1 MPSKEGKQEGDL
13 SAEASVESTAPQVVG
28 DDDVR
33 DGVEDELDVVGVS
46 GAGDVCV
53 DLLVGR
59 LVLALILRLDVRH
72 CLGEGAGACREMSPE
87 GKSWLGCAHGPVPV
101 APHPRAPCYKEVL
114 VVLFVF

>member
-72 CLGEGAGACREMSPE
+72 CLGEGAGAC
-87 GKSWLGCAHGPVPV
+87 
-101 APHPRAPCYKEVL
+101 VL
-114 VVLFVF
+114 RKADSQWRFLDFLLKYVLLV